1 MMNEHD
7 DGRVRPTQLYGFE
20 AYSPRQIAQRVEAT
34 GVAKV
39 RAPLLNVFMLGVLA
53 GGFIGLGGLYYTFV
67 TAATPPAA
75 PVVAGVVFATGY
87 LLAILA
93 GAEVFTSN
101 NLQVMS
107 WAAGRVTSFEL
118 LRTWAVVLVA
128 NAVGAIGL
136 VLLFLFSGMATED
149 GGWLARR
156 AVDIAAQ
163 KVALPW
169 HEAFFR
175 GVLGN
180 LFVCLAVWVSLAGHS
195 VADKVLGTIL
205 PLSGLAAMG
214 LEHIVASL
222 YYLPRAWMLG
232 WMGPDYAALV
242 AEAGVT
248 GAAMFS
254 NFTAVALGNI
264 VGGSFMVALVYY
276 IIYRRSARDEGGA
289 AS

>member
-1 MMNEHD
+1 MSERED
-7 DGRVRPTQLYGFE
+7 QPVSAGTLYGFE
-20 AYSPRQIAQRVEAT
+20 AYSPQQIALRVEAT

-39 RAPLLNVFMLGVLA
+39 RAPRLNIFMLGVLA

-67 TAATPPAA
+67 TAGPQPAP
-75 PVVAGVVFATGY
+75 PVVAGIVFATGY

-107 WAAGRVTSFEL
+107 WASGRVTSWEL
-118 LRTWAVVLVA
+118 LRTWTLVLAA

-136 VLLFLFSGMATED
+136 GVLFLFSGMATD
-149 GGWLARR
+149 HGGILAQR
-156 AVDIAAQ
+156 ALEIAGEKAS
-163 KVALPW
+163 LPW

-180 LFVCLAVWVSLAGHS
+180 LFVCMAVWVSLAGRS

-205 PLSGLAAMG
+205 PLSALAALG

-222 YYLPRAWMLG
+222 YYLPRAWMLA
-232 WMGPDYAALV
+232 WFVPEYAPAV
-242 AEAGVT
+242 WAAGVT
-248 GAAMFS
+248 LPALFFNFS
-254 NFTAVALGNI
+254 AVALGNI
-264 VGGSFMVALVYY
+264 VGGSLMVALVYY
-276 IIYRRSARDEGGA
+276 VIYCRGTVGPLRGSDV
-289 AS
+289 

>member
-1 MMNEHD
+1 MDERD
-7 DGRVRPTQLYGFE
+7 ERSVQAGTLYGFE
-20 AYSPRQIAQRVEAT
+20 AYSPQQIARRVEAT

-39 RAPLLNVFMLGVLA
+39 RAPRWNIFMLGVLA

-67 TAATPPAA
+67 TAGPL
-75 PVVAGVVFATGY
+75 PVSPVLAGVVFATGY

-107 WAAGRVTSFEL
+107 WASGRVTSWEL
-118 LRTWAVVLVA
+118 LRTWVLVLAA

-136 VLLFLFSGMATED
+136 GVLFLFSGMATDD
-149 GGWLARR
+149 GGLLARR
-156 AVDIAAQ
+156 AVEVAAQ

-180 LFVCLAVWVSLAGHS
+180 LFVCLAVWVSLAGRS

-205 PLSGLAAMG
+205 PLSALAALG
-214 LEHIVASL
+214 LEHVVASL
-222 YYLPRAWMLG
+222 YYLPRAWMLA
-232 WMGPDYAALV
+232 WLVPDYAASV
-242 AEAGVT
+242 WAADVT
-248 GAAMFS
+248 VAAMVFNLS
-254 NFTAVALGNI
+254 AVALGNI
-264 VGGSFMVALVYY
+264 VGGSLMVALVYY
-276 IIYRRSARDEGGA
+276 VIYRRGGA
-289 AS
+289 E